1 MMVIFLFQSEKI
13 LKGGGTMVI
22 GARMQPDGTLTDHMN
37 GSLSN
42 LNVWNKYLTADE
54 VQNVYRSCNLAK
66 GDVFYWCSHVINL
79 MTRINVSMVSPST
92 ACSASCKCHPKISL

>member
-1 MMVIFLFQSEKI
+1 
-13 LKGGGTMVI
+13 MVI

-54 VQNVYRSCNLAK
+54 VQNVYRSCSLAK
-66 GDVFYWCSHVINL
+66 GNVFYWCSHVINL
-79 MTRINVSMVSPST
+79 MTRINVSIVSPLT